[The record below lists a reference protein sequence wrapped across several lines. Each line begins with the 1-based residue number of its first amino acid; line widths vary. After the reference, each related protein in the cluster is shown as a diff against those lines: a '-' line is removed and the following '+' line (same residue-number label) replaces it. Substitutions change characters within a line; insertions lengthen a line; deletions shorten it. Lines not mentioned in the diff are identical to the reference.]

1 MVLANLGPLALQLSG
16 EKHDERVSG
25 VLIDL
30 GPLVLVAD
38 VLQGQGVK
46 SERLLEQRVVV
57 VTRVF
62 DIEPEPLLALLEAGQ
77 QAVRRGIE
85 RWAVGRDNVPDRALG
100 LVALSVRDVGRR
112 GTGPRRRYR
121 PPT

>member
-1 MVLANLGPLALQLSG
+1 MVLANLGPLALQLSR
-16 EKHDERVSG
+16 EEDDERVSR

-30 GPLVLVAD
+30 GPLVLVAN
-38 VLQGQGVK
+38 VLQGQGMK
-46 SERLLEQRVVV
+46 PERLLEQRVVV

-77 QAVRRGIE
+77 QALRRGIE
-85 RWAVGRDNVPDRALG
+85 RWAVGRDNVPDRALRR
-100 LVALSVRDVGRR
+100 VSLSVRDVGRR